1 MFRIIVHILVAL
13 LVGIAGF
20 YLYGSVLP
28 QHAAAGVAAVIG
40 VIELLSPI
48 ITKNH
53 GLSIRLMAKAA
64 LPLLIWPILAAAI
77 ERSLRLDWV
86 TGMAVASIGAV
97 ATGFLSAGHGSGRE
111 SLRLTGVGIAT
122 LIALYAIITAVVTT
136 APMLAMVSA
145 SIAVGLSALV
155 VHQAGV
161 WPGKHERALLRAAC
175 ACGCIAAIWGVAD
188 LMLMV

>member
-1 MFRIIVHILVAL
+1 MFRIIFHTLVAL

-28 QHAAAGVAAVIG
+28 QHAAAMVAAVVG

-53 GLSIRLMAKAA
+53 GLSIRLMAKIA
-64 LPLLIWPILAAAI
+64 LPLLIWPILAVAI
-77 ERSLRLDWV
+77 ERSLHLDWMM
-86 TGMAVASIGAV
+86 GMAMAAIGAV

-111 SLRLTGVGIAT
+111 SLRLTSVGIAT
-122 LIALYAIITAVVTT
+122 LIALYAIITAVVTN

-145 SIAVGLSALV
+145 SIAVGLAALV

-161 WPGKHERALLRAAC
+161 WPGNHERALLWAAG
-175 ACGCIAAIWGVAD
+175 ACGCVAAVWGVAD